1 MNFGLSLPTLP
12 ILHHNF
18 TEKTEEL
25 DNFLH
30 RNSETLSL
38 RDQVILFVDSIF
50 FTQRTISKKAVL
62 YYTTTTKPSKL

>member
-1 MNFGLSLPTLP
+1 MNFGLLLPTLP

-25 DNFLH
+25 DNFFH

-38 RDQVILFVDSIF
+38 KDQSG
-50 FTQRTISKKAVL
+50 TISEDDEAVQVGIA
-62 YYTTTTKPSKL
+62 

>member
-1 MNFGLSLPTLP
+1 MQFFQMDFGLSLPTLP

-25 DNFLH
+25 DNFFH

-38 RDQVILFVDSIF
+38 KDQVL
-50 FTQRTISKKAVL
+50 L
-62 YYTTTTKPSKL
+62 LKPRFR